1 MADYKAPLRDMR
13 FVLNEVFEAD
23 KLWASLAGLQGAVDA
38 ETADAILQECGKIAS
53 EVLAPLNRNGDEVG
67 STWKDGAV
75 TAAPGFKE
83 AYQTY
88 VDAGLNGLGG
98 NPDFGGMGMPKT
110 LVGQVEEMVQG
121 ANMSF
126 GLAPML
132 TAGACL
138 SLNAHGSLELKE
150 KYLPNMYSG
159 VWAGA
164 MDLTEPH
171 AGTDLGIIRTKAEP
185 QADGSY
191 AVSGTKIF
199 ITWGEH
205 DMAENII
212 HLVLAK
218 LPDAPA
224 GPKGISLFLVP
235 KFLVNEDGSLGEA
248 NTLSCGS
255 IEHKM
260 GSKGSATCVM
270 NFDGAKGWLVGE
282 ENKGLACMF
291 TMMNYERLGVGIQG
305 IGAAEAS
312 YQSAVEYARDR
323 IQSRA
328 PTGAVAKD
336 KAADPIIVH
345 PDVRRMLMTM
355 RAFNEGGR
363 AFSTYVAKWLD
374 IAKFSDNAE
383 EKQHADAMLALLTP
397 VAKAFLTDNALESAI
412 AGQQVFGGHGFIR
425 EWGQEQYVRDIRITQ
440 IYEGTNGIQSLD
452 LIGRKIAANN
462 GAFYKLFEADI
473 NEFIASQAGNE
484 AMAEFIEP
492 LKAALEN
499 LNDLTQ
505 WVMDAA
511 ANNPNE
517 IGAASVEY
525 LHVFGYTALAYM
537 WAKMSA
543 VSLPKADD
551 ASGFYK
557 AKLATSRF
565 YMKRLLPRYIGLSA
579 AVKGGSEPL
588 FELDEEL
595 FATA

>member
-1 MADYKAPLRDMR
+1 MAEYKAPLRDMR

-23 KLWASLAGLQGAVDA
+23 KLWASLAGLEGVVDT
-38 ETADAILQECGKIAS
+38 ETAEAILETCSQIAS
-53 EVLAPLNRNGDEVG
+53 EVLAPLNREGDEVG
-67 STWKDGAV
+67 STWKDGEV

-88 VDAGLNGLGG
+88 IEAGLNGLGG
-98 NPDFGGMGMPKT
+98 NPEFGGMGMPKT

-121 ANMSF
+121 SNMSF

-138 SLNAHGSLELKE
+138 SLNVHGSQELKE

-185 QADGSY
+185 NADGSFN
-191 AVSGTKIF
+191 VTGTKIF

-235 KFLVNEDGSLGEA
+235 KYLVNEDGSLGER
-248 NTLSCGS
+248 NQFSCGS

-260 GSKGSATCVM
+260 GIKGSATCVM

-291 TMMNYERLGVGIQG
+291 TMMNYERLGVGVQG
-305 IGAAEAS
+305 LGAAENS
-312 YQSAVEYARDR
+312 YQNAVEYARDR
-323 IQSRA
+323 LQSRA
-328 PTGAVAKD
+328 PSGPQD
-336 KAADPIIVH
+336 KSKVADPIIVH

-355 RAFNEGGR
+355 RAFNEGSR
-363 AFSTYVAKWLD
+363 AFSTYVGKWLD
-374 IAKFSDNAE
+374 ISKFSDNAE
-383 EKQHADAMLALLTP
+383 EQKHADAMVALLTP
-397 VAKAFLTDNALESAI
+397 VAKAFLTDVAFESAV

-425 EWGQEQYVRDIRITQ
+425 EWGQEQLVRDLRITQ
-440 IYEGTNGIQSLD
+440 IYEGTNGIQALD
-452 LIGRKIAANN
+452 LIGRKVAGNN
-462 GAFYKLFEADI
+462 GAFYKLFVEDVEAFI
-473 NEFIASQAGNE
+473 NAQAGN
-484 AMAEFIEP
+484 AAAAEFIEP
-492 LKAALEN
+492 LKSALEN

-505 WVMDAA
+505 WIIEQAGQ
-511 ANNPNE
+511 NPNE

-525 LHVFGYTALAYM
+525 LHVFGYTAFAYM
-537 WAKMSA
+537 WAKMA
-543 VSLPKADD
+543 IVALANEGD
-551 ASGFYK
+551 FYT
-557 AKLATSRF
+557 AKVATARF
-565 YMKRLLPRYIGLSA
+565 FMARLLPRYIGLTA
-579 AVKGGSEPL
+579 AVKGGSDPL
-588 FELDEEL
+588 YGLTEEM
-595 FATA
+595 F